1 LLALKQLLQLQLVE
15 VLQLLGKGAAVEHP
29 QPDGFFQGAGDVQ
42 QSSSAVETGS
52 QVQGTVQMSL
62 PTATGRFAAG
72 AGAFDQGA
80 AQEGLLGDQL
90 DESGTGVAFRGGVV
104 RAMLHGVSFAAL
116 T

>member
-1 LLALKQLLQLQLVE
+1 LLALEQLLQLQLVE
-15 VLQLLGKGAAVEHP
+15 VLELLGKGAAVLHP

-42 QSSSAVETGS
+42 QSPSAVEAGS
-52 QVQGTVQMSL
+52 QVQGAVQMAL
-62 PTATGRFAAG
+62 LAAAGGLAAG

-90 DESGTGVAFRGGVV
+90 DESGTGVAFRGRAV
-104 RAMLHGVSFAAL
+104 RAMAHGVSFAVL